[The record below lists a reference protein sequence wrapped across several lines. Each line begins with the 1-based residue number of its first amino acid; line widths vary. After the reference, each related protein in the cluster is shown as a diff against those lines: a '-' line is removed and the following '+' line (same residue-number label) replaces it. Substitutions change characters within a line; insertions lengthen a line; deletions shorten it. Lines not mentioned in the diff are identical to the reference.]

1 MAGGKLWGY
10 VATGARALGGLGP
23 LGRSGALAGARL
35 LKGVGGGGR
44 PEPDRQASMLAA
56 PIGTVGAGTPG
67 RSAGGGMAG
76 PQLLSRP
83 ELERLRWIDRA
94 AGCVPDAR
102 HVQVAEVVGRVLRGG
117 GRGASVVV
125 RLPVGLPV
133 VIADAPRLEAAL
145 AGLVDH
151 AIRRSPAGAR
161 VLVRADPLPGPEGLL
176 GARGGVGPGG
186 MFGRGTS
193 GRGSPGKGAL
203 GKGALG
209 KGAFSG
215 GSPTGGAIGGAAAW
229 TAEPARVELR
239 VVDRGTSE
247 PPEARQ
253 WLLAGM
259 YGEPGIPGAGWA
271 PGGGSGGPGSGG
283 GSGWATGGAG
293 DTTVPRRGKGRPEPV
308 GPSISALVRAA
319 GGRLRVEQTAGG
331 GLTVVLVLAVA
342 RD

>member
-1 MAGGKLWGY
+1 MTGGKLWGY
-10 VATGARALGGLGP
+10 VASGARALGGLGP

-35 LKGVGGGGR
+35 LRGVGGGGR
-44 PEPDRQASMLAA
+44 PEPDRHGSMLVA
-56 PIGTVGAGTPG
+56 PNGVVGAASPG
-67 RSAGGGMAG
+67 RSAAGGMAG
-76 PQLLSRP
+76 PQPLSRP

-94 AGCVPDAR
+94 GGCVPDAR

-117 GRGASVVV
+117 GRGASVAV

-133 VIADAPRLEAAL
+133 VVADAPRLEAAL

-161 VLVRADPLPGPEGLL
+161 VLVRADPLPGPDGLL
-176 GARGGVGPGG
+176 GARGGVGAGG
-186 MFGRGTS
+186 VFGRGAA
-193 GRGSPGKGAL
+193 GKGSLGKGSL
-203 GKGALG
+203 GKGALAG
-209 KGAFSG
+209 GAFG
-215 GSPTGGAIGGAAAW
+215 GPEAW

-247 PPEARQ
+247 PPETRQ

-259 YGEPGIPGAGWA
+259 HGEPGIPGAGWA
-271 PGGGSGGPGSGG
+271 PGGGFGGPGSGG
-283 GSGWATGGAG
+283 GSGWPAGAAGDASDPRRRTAGAG
-293 DTTVPRRGKGRPEPV
+293 GGPESV

>member
-10 VATGARALGGLGP
+10 VASGARALGGLGP

-35 LKGVGGGGR
+35 LRGVGGGGR
-44 PEPDRQASMLAA
+44 PEPDRHGVMLAA
-56 PIGTVGAGTPG
+56 PIGTVGAGSPS
-67 RSAGGGMAG
+67 RSAVGGMAG

-94 AGCVPDAR
+94 GGCVPDAR

-133 VIADAPRLEAAL
+133 VVADAPRLEAAL

-161 VLVRADPLPGPEGLL
+161 VLVRADPLPGPDGLL
-176 GARGGVGPGG
+176 GARGWAGSGGV
-186 MFGRGTS
+186 FGRGAS
-193 GRGSPGKGAL
+193 GKGSF
-203 GKGALG
+203 GKGVLG
-209 KGAFSG
+209 RRAF
-215 GSPTGGAIGGAAAW
+215 TGGAFGGSEAW

-239 VVDRGTSE
+239 VVDRGESE
-247 PPEARQ
+247 PAEARH

-259 YGEPGIPGAGWA
+259 YGEPGIPGAGWP
-271 PGGGSGGPGSGG
+271 PGGGLGGPGSGG
-283 GSGWATGGAG
+283 GSGWAVEGAG
-293 DTTVPRRGKGRPEPV
+293 DAAGPRRGTGGPEPV

>member
-10 VATGARALGGLGP
+10 VASGARVLGGLGP

-44 PEPDRQASMLAA
+44 PEPDRPGAMIAA
-56 PIGTVGAGTPG
+56 PIGTVGAGSPG
-67 RSAGGGMAG
+67 RSAVGGMAG

-94 AGCVPDAR
+94 GGCVPDAR

-151 AIRRSPAGAR
+151 AIRRSPTGAR
-161 VLVRADPLPGPEGLL
+161 VLVRADPLPGPDGLL

-186 MFGRGTS
+186 VFGR
-193 GRGSPGKGAL
+193 RAAGKGS
-203 GKGALG
+203 LG
-209 KGAFSG
+209 KGAF
-215 GSPTGGAIGGAAAW
+215 TGGAFGGSEAW
-229 TAEPARVELR
+229 TADPARVELR
-239 VVDRGTSE
+239 VVDRGASE
-247 PPEARQ
+247 PPDARR

-271 PGGGSGGPGSGG
+271 PGGGIGGPGSGG
-283 GSGWATGGAG
+283 GSGWAVGGAG
-293 DTTVPRRGKGRPEPV
+293 EATAPRRGTGGPEPV

-331 GLTVVLVLAVA
+331 GLTLVLVLAVA

>member
-10 VATGARALGGLGP
+10 VASGARALGGLGP

-44 PEPDRQASMLAA
+44 PEPDRHGSMLTA
-56 PIGTVGAGTPG
+56 PIGAVGAGSSG
-67 RSAGGGMAG
+67 RSAVGGMAG

-94 AGCVPDAR
+94 GGCVPDAR

-117 GRGASVVV
+117 GRGASVAV

-151 AIRRSPAGAR
+151 AIRRSPAGAG
-161 VLVRADPLPGPEGLL
+161 VLVRADPLPGPDGLL
-176 GARGGVGPGG
+176 GARGGAGPGG
-186 MFGRGTS
+186 VFGRGAS
-193 GRGSPGKGAL
+193 GKGSL

-209 KGAFSG
+209 KGAF
-215 GSPTGGAIGGAAAW
+215 TGGAFGGSEAW

-239 VVDRGTSE
+239 VVDRGSSE

-271 PGGGSGGPGSGG
+271 PGGGFGGPGSGG
-283 GSGWATGGAG
+283 GSGWAVGGAG
-293 DTTVPRRGKGRPEPV
+293 DATAPRRGTSGPEPV

>member
-10 VATGARALGGLGP
+10 VASGARALGGLGP

-35 LKGVGGGGR
+35 LKGVGGSGR
-44 PEPDRQASMLAA
+44 PEPDRHGAMLAA
-56 PIGTVGAGTPG
+56 PVGAVGAGSSG
-67 RSAGGGMAG
+67 RSAAGGMAG

-94 AGCVPDAR
+94 GGCVPDAR

-117 GRGASVVV
+117 GRGATVVV

-133 VIADAPRLEAAL
+133 VIADSPRLEAAL

-161 VLVRADPLPGPEGLL
+161 VLVRADPLPGPDGLL
-176 GARGGVGPGG
+176 GARGGAGPGG
-186 MFGRGTS
+186 VFGRGAS
-193 GRGSPGKGAL
+193 GKGYL
-203 GKGALG
+203 GRGALG
-209 KGAFSG
+209 KGAF
-215 GSPTGGAIGGAAAW
+215 TGGAFGGSEAW

-239 VVDRGTSE
+239 VVDRGASE

-271 PGGGSGGPGSGG
+271 PGGGFGGPGSGG
-283 GSGWATGGAG
+283 GSGWPAGGAG
-293 DTTVPRRGKGRPEPV
+293 DATAARWGTGGQEPV

>member
-10 VATGARALGGLGP
+10 VASGARVLGGLGP

-44 PEPDRQASMLAA
+44 PEPDRPGAMIAA
-56 PIGTVGAGTPG
+56 PIGTVGAGSPG
-67 RSAGGGMAG
+67 RSAVGGMAG

-94 AGCVPDAR
+94 GGCVPDAR

-151 AIRRSPAGAR
+151 AIRRSPTGAR
-161 VLVRADPLPGPEGLL
+161 VLVRADPLPGPDGLL

-186 MFGRGTS
+186 VFGR
-193 GRGSPGKGAL
+193 RAAGKGS
-203 GKGALG
+203 LG
-209 KGAFSG
+209 KGAF
-215 GSPTGGAIGGAAAW
+215 TGGAFGGSEAW
-229 TAEPARVELR
+229 TADPARVELR
-239 VVDRGTSE
+239 VVDRGASE
-247 PPEARQ
+247 PPDARR

-271 PGGGSGGPGSGG
+271 PGGGIGGPGSGG
-283 GSGWATGGAG
+283 GSGWAVGGAG
-293 DTTVPRRGKGRPEPV
+293 RRPPPG
-308 GPSISALVRAA
+308 
-319 GGRLRVEQTAGG
+319 GGRAGRSRSG
-331 GLTVVLVLAVA
+331 RRYRRWCA
-342 RD
+342 RPGAG

>member
-10 VATGARALGGLGP
+10 VASGARALGGLGP

-44 PEPDRQASMLAA
+44 PEPDRHGAMHAA
-56 PIGTVGAGTPG
+56 PIGTVGVGSSV
-67 RSAGGGMAG
+67 RSAVGGMVG

-94 AGCVPDAR
+94 DGCVPDAR

-117 GRGASVVV
+117 GRGASVAV

-161 VLVRADPLPGPEGLL
+161 VLVRADPLPGPDGLL
-176 GARGGVGPGG
+176 GARGGAGPGG
-186 MFGRGTS
+186 VFGRRAS
-193 GRGSPGKGAL
+193 GKGSLGKGAL

-209 KGAFSG
+209 RGPF
-215 GSPTGGAIGGAAAW
+215 TGGAFGGSEAW

-239 VVDRGTSE
+239 VVDRGASE
-247 PPEARQ
+247 PPEARR

-259 YGEPGIPGAGWA
+259 YGEPGTPGAGWA
-271 PGGGSGGPGSGG
+271 PGGGPGGPGSGG
-283 GSGWATGGAG
+283 GSGWAVGSAG
-293 DTTVPRRGKGRPEPV
+293 DATTPRRGTGGPEPV

>member
-10 VATGARALGGLGP
+10 VASGARALGGLGP

-44 PEPDRQASMLAA
+44 PEPDRHGALLAA
-56 PIGTVGAGTPG
+56 PIGTVGAGSPG
-67 RSAGGGMAG
+67 RSEAGGMAG
-76 PQLLSRP
+76 PQPLSRP

-94 AGCVPDAR
+94 GGCVPDAR

-117 GRGASVVV
+117 GRGATVVV

-133 VIADAPRLEAAL
+133 VVADSPRLEAAL

-161 VLVRADPLPGPEGLL
+161 VLVRADPLPGPDGLL
-176 GARGGVGPGG
+176 GARGGAGAGG
-186 MFGRGTS
+186 VFGRGAS
-193 GRGSPGKGAL
+193 GKGSLGRGALGRRTPGKGA
-203 GKGALG
+203 
-209 KGAFSG
+209 FG
-215 GSPTGGAIGGAAAW
+215 GPEAW

-239 VVDRGTSE
+239 VVDRGASE
-247 PPEARQ
+247 PLEARR

-271 PGGGSGGPGSGG
+271 PGGGFGGPGSGG
-283 GSGWATGGAG
+283 GSGWAVGGAG
-293 DTTVPRRGKGRPEPV
+293 DATAPRRGAVGPEPV

>member
-10 VATGARALGGLGP
+10 VASGARALGGLGP
-23 LGRSGALAGARL
+23 LRRSGALAGARL

-44 PEPDRQASMLAA
+44 PEPDRPGAMLAA
-56 PIGTVGAGTPG
+56 PIGTVGAGGPG
-67 RSAGGGMAG
+67 RSAVGGMAG

-94 AGCVPDAR
+94 GGCVPDAR

-161 VLVRADPLPGPEGLL
+161 VLVRADPLPGPDGLL
-176 GARGGVGPGG
+176 GARGGAGPRGV
-186 MFGRGTS
+186 FGRGAA
-193 GRGSPGKGAL
+193 GKGSL
-203 GKGALG
+203 GKGVLG
-209 KGAFSG
+209 KGAF
-215 GSPTGGAIGGAAAW
+215 TGGAFGGSEAW
-229 TAEPARVELR
+229 TADPARIELR
-239 VVDRGTSE
+239 VVDRGASE
-247 PPEARQ
+247 PPEARR

-271 PGGGSGGPGSGG
+271 PGGGIGGPGSGG
-283 GSGWATGGAG
+283 GSGWAVGGAG
-293 DTTVPRRGKGRPEPV
+293 EATAPRRGTSGPEPV

>member
-1 MAGGKLWGY
+1 M
-10 VATGARALGGLGP
+10 
-23 LGRSGALAGARL
+23 
-35 LKGVGGGGR
+35 
-44 PEPDRQASMLAA
+44 
-56 PIGTVGAGTPG
+56 
-67 RSAGGGMAG
+67 
-76 PQLLSRP
+76 
-83 ELERLRWIDRA
+83 
-94 AGCVPDAR
+94 
-102 HVQVAEVVGRVLRGG
+102 
-117 GRGASVVV
+117 
-125 RLPVGLPV
+125 GLPV

-161 VLVRADPLPGPEGLL
+161 VLVRADPLPGPDGLL

-186 MFGRGTS
+186 VFGRGAS
-193 GRGSPGKGAL
+193 GKGSLGRGV
-203 GKGALG
+203 LG
-209 KGAFSG
+209 KGAF
-215 GSPTGGAIGGAAAW
+215 TGGAFGGSEAW

-239 VVDRGTSE
+239 VVDRGASE

-259 YGEPGIPGAGWA
+259 YG
-271 PGGGSGGPGSGG
+271 
-283 GSGWATGGAG
+283 SGWAVGGAG
-293 DTTVPRRGKGRPEPV
+293 DATASRRGTGGPEPV